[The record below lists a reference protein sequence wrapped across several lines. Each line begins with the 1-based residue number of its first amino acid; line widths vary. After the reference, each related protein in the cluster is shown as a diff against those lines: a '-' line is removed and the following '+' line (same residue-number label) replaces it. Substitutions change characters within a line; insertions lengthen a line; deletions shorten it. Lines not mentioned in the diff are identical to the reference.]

1 MQIDLILN
9 RLQKVKAAG
18 SDKWQACCPAHE
30 DNSPSLSIKQA
41 DYGNILIK
49 CWSGC
54 SAQDICAAIG
64 IELKDLFNEPQ
75 KFRSEYKPRQIDIKK
90 ECDAVAQQYSKKI
103 SEFLNG

>member
-1 MQIDLILN
+1 MKTDVILG
-9 RLQKVKAAG
+9 RLQKVNAAG

-30 DNSPSLSIKQA
+30 DGSPSLSIKETA
-41 DYGNILIK
+41 EGNILIK
-49 CWSGC
+49 CWAGC

-64 IELKDLFNEPQ
+64 LELKDLFNESQ
-75 KFRSEYKPRQIDIKK
+75 KFKAEYKPRQIDIKK